1 MEGDE
6 VDHAFVDTSFLVARF
21 SRKDRNHRLASAFV
35 QSQQEPGA
43 DFLRLVL
50 SDYVFD
56 ETITTLRFQSGR
68 HDVAAAAGRAILDSK
83 GFDRVSVEP
92 PVFEA
97 AWSVFLDRADKPWS
111 FTDCTSFVLM
121 ENLGIRK
128 ALAFDAN
135 FRQAGFA
142 TFP

>member
-1 MEGDE
+1 M
-6 VDHAFVDTSFLVARF
+6 DTSFLVARF
-21 SRKDRNHRLASAFV
+21 SRKDRNHRLASTFLK
-35 QSQQEPGA
+35 SQHDPGA
-43 DFLRLVL
+43 DILRLVL

-56 ETITTLRFQSGR
+56 EAITTVRFQSGR
-68 HDVAAAAGRAILDSK
+68 HDVAAATGRAILDSK
-83 GFDRVSVEP
+83 AFDRVSVEP

-97 AWSVFLDRADKPWS
+97 AWSLFLERADKRWS

-128 ALAFDAN
+128 ALTFDAN